1 MWFLFYLLF
10 YPKIFIIFGAK
21 WKIMKNIV
29 GGIFYKPQKNQNE
42 ELDIYG
48 DVIDWSDVKSYI
60 HNPVKVDS
68 PTSEVI
74 GYQKQYQYGDR
85 TLNTEDR
92 TLNTEETI
100 KPNVATTS
108 SPIGII
114 PTSGSTSRKIHKIE
128 SGINVG
134 NMQALL
140 DEAAKHNI
148 YFRITSGLREGATTS
163 NGSRSWHALGEA
175 IDVTPIEG
183 QTWDELRQQ
192 VQNSPE
198 FVKWMQSKG
207 YGILDETTKDML
219 ARTGGSGAHWHI
231 GKDKSALEGLKQFLV

>member
-1 MWFLFYLLF
+1 
-10 YPKIFIIFGAK
+10 
-21 WKIMKNIV
+21 MKNIV

>member
-1 MWFLFYLLF
+1 
-10 YPKIFIIFGAK
+10 
-21 WKIMKNIV
+21 MKSTV
-29 GGIFYKPQKNQNE
+29 GEIFYKPQKNQNE

-68 PTSEVI
+68 SEVI

-85 TLNTEDR
+85 TLNTE
-92 TLNTEETI
+92 ETI
-100 KPNVATTS
+100 KPNVVTTS

-114 PTSGSTSRKIHKIE
+114 PTSGSISEKIHKIE

-192 VQNSPE
+192 VRNSPE

>member
-1 MWFLFYLLF
+1 
-10 YPKIFIIFGAK
+10 
-21 WKIMKNIV
+21 MKNIV

-60 HNPVKVDS
+60 HNPVKVDL

-114 PTSGSTSRKIHKIE
+114 PTSGSTSRNIHKIE

-192 VQNSPE
+192 VRNSPE

>member
-1 MWFLFYLLF
+1 
-10 YPKIFIIFGAK
+10 
-21 WKIMKNIV
+21 MKNIV

-68 PTSEVI
+68 PTSEVT
-74 GYQKQYQYGDR
+74 GYQRQYQYGDR
-85 TLNTEDR
+85 TLNTE
-92 TLNTEETI
+92 EKV
-100 KPNVATTS
+100 KPNVETIS

-114 PTSGSTSRKIHKIE
+114 PTSGSISSSTSGRIHKIE

-231 GKDKSALEGLKQFLV
+231 GRDKSALEGLKQFLV

>member
-1 MWFLFYLLF
+1 
-10 YPKIFIIFGAK
+10 
-21 WKIMKNIV
+21 MKNIV

-60 HNPVKVDS
+60 HNPVKVDL

-85 TLNTEDR
+85 TLNTEDQ

-100 KPNVATTS
+100 KPNVATTG

-192 VQNSPE
+192 VRNSPE

>member
-1 MWFLFYLLF
+1 
-10 YPKIFIIFGAK
+10 
-21 WKIMKNIV
+21 MKNKYQI
-29 GGIFYKPQKNQNE
+29 GGILYTKRKQEPV
-42 ELDIYG
+42 DIYG
-48 DVIDWSDVKSYI
+48 ETISIPDLISYR
-60 HNPVKVDS
+60 NSPVKIEDEEIKTYQPQFTFKS
-68 PTSEVI
+68 GNSEVQEKEPTTPTPI
-74 GYQKQYQYGDR
+74 SILQSVSTNPTGKH
-85 TLNTEDR
+85 TFKTEG
-92 TLNTEETI
+92 T
-100 KPNVATTS
+100 K
-108 SPIGII
+108 
-114 PTSGSTSRKIHKIE
+114 
-128 SGINVG
+128 VG

-192 VQNSPE
+192 IRNSPE

>member
-1 MWFLFYLLF
+1 MYRS
-10 YPKIFIIFGAK
+10 
-21 WKIMKNIV
+21 
-29 GGIFYKPQKNQNE
+29 QKQE
-42 ELDIYG
+42 PVDIYG
-48 DVIDWSDVKSYI
+48 ETISIPNLVSYRNSPVKIEDEEEIKTYQPQFSFTRTEEVKSEET
-60 HNPVKVDS
+60 PVVKPGPAPISILQSMSPVTTDS
-68 PTSEVI
+68 P
-74 GYQKQYQYGDR
+74 K
-85 TLNTEDR
+85 
-92 TLNTEETI
+92 
-100 KPNVATTS
+100 VATS
-108 SPIGII
+108 SGKH
-114 PTSGSTSRKIHKIE
+114 TFKTEGMK
-128 SGINVG
+128 VG

-163 NGSRSWHALGEA
+163 NGARSWHALGEA

-192 VQNSPE
+192 VRNSPE

>member
-1 MWFLFYLLF
+1 
-10 YPKIFIIFGAK
+10 
-21 WKIMKNIV
+21 MKNIV

-48 DVIDWSDVKSYI
+48 NVIDWSDIKSYT
-60 HNPVKVDS
+60 HNPVTINT
-68 PTSEVI
+68 PISEVV

-85 TLNTEDR
+85 TLNV
-92 TLNTEETI
+92 EETS
-100 KPNVATTS
+100 KPNVSTTS
-108 SPIGII
+108 STIGII
-114 PTSGSTSRKIHKIE
+114 PTSGSISDRTHKIE
-128 SGINVG
+128 SGINIG

-140 DEAAKHNI
+140 DKAAKYNI
-148 YFRITSGLREGATTS
+148 YFRVTSGLREGAKTN

-192 VQNSPE
+192 IRNSPE

-207 YGILDETTKDML
+207 YGILDETTQDML
-219 ARTGGSGAHWHI
+219 AKTGGSGAHWHI
-231 GKDKSALEGLKQFLV
+231 GKDKLALEGLKHYV